1 MDKKVK
7 SDIKVKAE
15 EKKKEAEEPIY
26 LLRC

>member
-1 MDKKVK
+1 MDKKIK

-15 EKKKEAEEPIY
+15 EKRKEAEEPIY